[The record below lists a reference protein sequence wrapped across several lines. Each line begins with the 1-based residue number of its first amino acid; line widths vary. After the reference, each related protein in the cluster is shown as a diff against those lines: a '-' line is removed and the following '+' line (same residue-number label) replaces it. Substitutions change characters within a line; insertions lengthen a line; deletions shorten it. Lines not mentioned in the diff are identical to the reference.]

1 MAAFA
6 KVLVRAQQFAA
17 QGSFALHLSLILGT
31 GSFLPSSP
39 AFAQSASNLQEPHLA
54 ARVNG
59 SAIGRLSLDVL
70 AHMAQLEDAK
80 VSRSVVLES
89 IIANRLLAKAGEAQ
103 IQEYDLRA
111 HGKRVAFARD
121 AQVDDQV
128 AAYLRTMYKDELE
141 TSIKA
146 LPGGNL
152 HSFVVEQGM
161 LDEAQ
166 LDNVFGARNRL
177 MLDYSLNAEQLERA
191 KQVLVV
197 RTNLASQSSISL
209 YDVFRRQNV
218 QGRVEF
224 FNRNLDFIR
233 QQAMQY
239 LATIYVQEW
248 ANKRF
253 GQLAVTDL
261 KQTLLEQTD
270 VRAIMALHGM
280 GTDIH
285 AESPLLNQLATKVTK
300 QEIQAYYHAHKDQ
313 FKRIDWVKARHIRL
327 RDEAKAQE
335 VIALAAKGADFA
347 QLARQYSIAANASRG
362 GDLGI
367 VKHQG
372 KLSWLA
378 ELAFTQDEGKVS
390 PPFRSPV
397 GPNEEAVWEVVLV
410 EKRQDG
416 YQGVNSEAVRYQAS
430 RGLAQEKAA
439 KRITGLREQLLKNAK
454 IEVNRTVLLAQAHSG
469 KAK

>member
-6 KVLVRAQQFAA
+6 KVLVRAQRIAA
-17 QGSFALHLSLILGT
+17 RSSFALHLSLILGMGT
-31 GSFLPSSP
+31 GL
-39 AFAQSASNLQEPHLA
+39 AAGTAYAQSASALQEPQLA

-59 SAIGRLSLDVL
+59 IAIQRLSLDVM

-80 VSRSVVLES
+80 ASRAVVLES

-121 AQVDDQV
+121 VQVDDQV
-128 AAYLRTMYKDELE
+128 AAYLRTVFRDELE
-141 TSIKA
+141 ASIKA

-152 HSFVVEQGM
+152 QALAMEQGK

-166 LDNVFGARNRL
+166 LDSVLGARNRL
-177 MLDYSLNAEQLERA
+177 LLDYNLNAEQLGRA
-191 KQVLVV
+191 KQVMVL
-197 RTNLASQSSISL
+197 RTSLASQPSISL
-209 YDVFRRQNV
+209 FDIFRRQNV

-224 FNRNLDFIR
+224 FNRNLEFIR

-239 LATIYVQEW
+239 LATVYVQEW

-253 GQLAVTDL
+253 GQLAVTGL
-261 KQTLLEQTD
+261 KQTLLDQTD

-285 AESPLLNQLATKVTK
+285 ADSPLLNKLAKKVTK
-300 QEIQAYYHAHKDQ
+300 EEVHAYYKAHKED

-347 QLARQYSIAANASRG
+347 QLARQYSIAANASSG
-362 GDLGI
+362 GDMGI

-372 KLSWLA
+372 KLTWLA
-378 ELAFTQDEGKVS
+378 ELAFTQEEGKVS
-390 PPFRSPV
+390 PPFR
-397 GPNEEAVWEVVLV
+397 
-410 EKRQDG
+410 
-416 YQGVNSEAVRYQAS
+416 
-430 RGLAQEKAA
+430 
-439 KRITGLREQLLKNAK
+439 
-454 IEVNRTVLLAQAHSG
+454 
-469 KAK
+469 